1 MRNATDQ
8 LNQEIGYLGTRI
20 KCLDTV
26 IEYLIKAEMAGSSSE
41 ELLELAVE
49 LGETTVK
56 KTKKE
61 KTKENLKKYLGNLE
75 ASYIKR

>member
-8 LNQEIGYLGTRI
+8 LNQE
-20 KCLDTV
+20 
-26 IEYLIKAEMAGSSSE
+26 
-41 ELLELAVE
+41 
-49 LGETTVK
+49 

-61 KTKENLKKYLGNLE
+61 KTKENLKTYLSNLE

>member
-8 LNQEIGYLGTRI
+8 LNQEIEY
-20 KCLDTV
+20 LDTM
-26 IEYLIKAEMAGSSSE
+26 IEYLIKAEVAGSNTE

-61 KTKENLKKYLGNLE
+61 KTKENLKSYLGNLE